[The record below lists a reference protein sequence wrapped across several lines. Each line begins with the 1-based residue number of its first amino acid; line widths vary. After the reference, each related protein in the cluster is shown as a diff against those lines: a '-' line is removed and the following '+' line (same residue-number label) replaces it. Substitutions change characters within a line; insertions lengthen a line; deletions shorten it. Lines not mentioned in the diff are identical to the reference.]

1 MSNSKTTS
9 APVLPATLEE
19 NHALI
24 LQQQERILALTF
36 ELANLKRLIFGQKAE
51 RFVPAQV
58 PEEQTK
64 LFSDDAPSVGIAE
77 TKEKISY
84 ERCKPAKKGH
94 GRNPI
99 PEGIYTEIIT
109 LEPTAEEKHCTACGT
124 DKIFIGNDVTTE
136 LEYKPA
142 VFYAKKYIRPKYVCK
157 NDCLDGGVTMAPL
170 PARPIERGVAGVNLI
185 SWIII
190 SKYEDG
196 WPLYRIEKIFKR
208 YGIHINRSSMVGWI
222 EQVCHYLQNIYDVM
236 REDLLKSYCIQGDET
251 PLKVLD
257 GETQGKAHLGW
268 LFPYVGD
275 EVLAV
280 FDYRPG
286 RGREGPNEMLN
297 GFDGK
302 HLMTDGYAGYLE
314 IVNRKSLVHLICWV
328 HARRGFFEAKETEPE
343 FAGKVLDLIGQLY
356 QIEQQAREGKME
368 PALRFE
374 LRKKEST
381 PLIEAIH
388 QLIQNPGK
396 TILPQSPMGKAI
408 AFALNHWMK
417 LNNFLTDG
425 RLPIDNNLVERL
437 IRTVAIAR
445 KNFLFCG
452 SEEGAKRTAI
462 IYSLIATCKLND
474 INPFEY
480 LTDVLAKIPD
490 YPVKNI
496 RDLTPIAWKLSKNT
510 R

>member
-1 MSNSKTTS
+1 MSNGKTPS
-9 APVLPATLEE
+9 APSLPATPEE
-19 NHALI
+19 KDTLI
-24 LQQQERILALTF
+24 FKQQERILALTF

-51 RFVPAQV
+51 RFVHAQV
-58 PEEQTK
+58 PVEQTK
-64 LFSDDAPSVGIAE
+64 LFSEEVPSVGIAE

-84 ERCKPAKKGH
+84 ERCKPARKGH

-99 PEGIYTEIIT
+99 PEGIYTEIIM
-109 LEPTAEEKHCTACGT
+109 LEPTAEEKHCTTCDT
-124 DKIFIGNDVTTE
+124 DKVFIGNDETTE

-142 VFYAKKYIRPKYVCK
+142 VFYAKKYVRPKYVCK
-157 NDCLDGGVTMAPL
+157 ACPDAGVTMAPL

-185 SWIII
+185 TWIII
-190 SKYEDG
+190 SKFLDG
-196 WPLYRIEKIFKR
+196 LPLYRIEKIFKR

-222 EQVCHYLQNIYDVM
+222 EQVCHYLQNIYDIM

-275 EVLAV
+275 ECLAI

-286 RGREGPNEMLN
+286 RGREGPNEMLKDFN
-297 GFDGK
+297 GK

-356 QIEQQAREGKME
+356 EIEKRARDNKME
-368 PALRFE
+368 PAQRFE

-381 PLIEAIH
+381 PIVEAIH

-408 AFALNHWMK
+408 SFALNHWEK
-417 LNNFLTDG
+417 LNNFLLDG
-425 RLPIDNNLVERL
+425 KLPIDNNLVERL

-462 IYSLIATCKLND
+462 IYSLIATCNLND

-480 LTDVLAKIPD
+480 LSDVLTRIAD
-490 YPVKNI
+490 YPVKKI
-496 RDLTPIAWKLSKNT
+496 RDLTPAAWKLSKNAA
-510 R
+510 